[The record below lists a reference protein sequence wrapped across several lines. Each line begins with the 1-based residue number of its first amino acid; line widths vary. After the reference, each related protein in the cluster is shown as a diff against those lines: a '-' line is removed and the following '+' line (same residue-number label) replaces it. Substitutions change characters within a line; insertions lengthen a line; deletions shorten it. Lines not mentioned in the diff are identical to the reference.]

1 LENKLHIVKK
11 CFCCEIVHKALTW
24 KDSLDKRLDL
34 WKIGM
39 KLGTRNIMSLQRAV
53 SLITAAK
60 EEEIRKIGT
69 KLVHGTL

>member
-1 LENKLHIVKK
+1 MSLQRAVSLITAAKEE
-11 CFCCEIVHKALTW
+11 EI
-24 KDSLDKRLDL
+24 R
-34 WKIGM
+34 KIGT